1 MQELDKLETT
11 LLLLKRDDEILLAM
25 KKRGFGIGKYNG
37 IGGKIEKG
45 ETPEEAMIREAQE
58 EVLVTPTKY
67 DKVGVVEFIEFYK
80 GKKQNVIFH
89 LFVAT
94 NWEGEP
100 QESEEM
106 NPKWFKI
113 NEIPYNQMFED
124 DRYWLPIILQGKK
137 IKAFFEFDENW
148 KLLYH
153 SIKEVNF

>member
-11 LLLLKRDDEILLAM
+11 LLLLKRNDEILLAM

-45 ETPEEAMIREAQE
+45 ETAEAAMIREAQE
-58 EVLVTPTKY
+58 EILVTPTKY

-80 GKKQNVIFH
+80 GKKQNVAFH
-89 LFVAT
+89 LFIAT
-94 NWEGEP
+94 KWNGEP

-124 DRYWLPIILQGKK
+124 DRYWLPMILEGKK
-137 IKAFFEFDENW
+137 INAFFEFDENW

-153 SIKEVNF
+153 SIKEMNF